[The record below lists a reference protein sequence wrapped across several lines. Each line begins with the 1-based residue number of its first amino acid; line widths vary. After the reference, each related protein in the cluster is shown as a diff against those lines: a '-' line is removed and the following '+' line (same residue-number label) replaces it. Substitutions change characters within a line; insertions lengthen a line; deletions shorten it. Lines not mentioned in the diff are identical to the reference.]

1 MSAIFEVNNLKK
13 AFGGLT
19 VTNNVSL
26 SMAPGDRVALIGPNG
41 AGKTSFVNLVTGNLK
56 PDSGEVRIGGH
67 SVNRLDAIGR
77 VRRGLVRSFQVTR
90 LFQDMTPAEHL
101 GMAVLQRTGRSGRM
115 FGNFLAMRDVMTETE
130 ELLGTLG
137 LAGLAHRKVNEIAY
151 GQQRLLEIAVAM
163 ALKPKVLLLDEPAA
177 GVPQSDTGR
186 IEQALADL
194 PPDLA
199 VLMIEHDMD
208 LVFRFAKRVVVLAA
222 GTIIFDGSPK
232 DVTQDARVRE
242 AYLGS
247 YANAGHAA

>member
-1 MSAIFEVNNLKK
+1 MSAIFEVKNLRK

-19 VTNNVSL
+19 VTNDVSL

-41 AGKTSFVNLVTGNLK
+41 AGKTSFVNLVTGNLR
-56 PDSGEVRIGGH
+56 PDAGEIHIAGH
-67 SVNRLDAIGR
+67 NVNRIDAIGR

-90 LFQDMTPAEHL
+90 LFQDMTPAEHI

-115 FGNFLAMRDVMTETE
+115 FGNFLAMRDVMAETE

-137 LAGLAHRKVNEIAY
+137 LAGLAHRKVSEIAY

-247 YANAGHAA
+247 YAHARHAA

>member
-1 MSAIFEVNNLKK
+1 MSAIFEVNDLRK

-19 VTNNVSL
+19 VTNDVSL

-41 AGKTSFVNLVTGNLK
+41 AGKTSFVNLVTGNLR
-56 PDSGEVRIGGH
+56 PDAGEVRIGGH
-67 SVNRLDAIGR
+67 NVNRIDAIGR
-77 VRRGLVRSFQVTR
+77 VRRGLVRSVQVTR
-90 LFQDMTPAEHL
+90 LFQDMTPAEHI

-115 FGNFLAMRDVMTETE
+115 FGNFLAMRDVMAETE

-137 LAGLAHRKVNEIAY
+137 LAGLAHRKVSEIAY